1 MGFSGARVFP
11 SSHFYSHPDS
21 IESADTLSIIP
32 ILGQDNDSIPTDS
45 IPYPIHIVE
54 PETTKGSRIN
64 EAISNRNVR
73 ELLLL
78 QPEIK
83 IVSWKFNSTYL
94 SLERIPVD
102 TILWMNQLFY
112 PQQDKYETYTF
123 LGNLGSPSQFDHFFS
138 REYALPFLFSRNY
151 YHFGNQNINHSHFN
165 VRRPFT
171 ILTYS
176 TAGSRRQAEEVLRV
190 LHTQNVN
197 PHLNFGVEYNF
208 FGTRGVYR
216 SQETRNNAISLYSS
230 YYKGNV
236 SVQASFSN
244 NSFKNQENGGLK
256 DDYFIQDTLMESQLV
271 PFWLPHAQSIT
282 RDRNFSVIAGYTF
295 LNIRQFSLDTLSE
308 SQEMY
313 IPLISTKVIV
323 NNSHFSRIYND
334 NSPNDEYY
342 TSFYIN
348 PNKTRDSVSLSTWET
363 IAMLEIAQFA
373 RIPGMPGIRGW
384 IGHEDANYYFFQ
396 PGDFLYKR
404 DKKKY
409 NNSHIGVGAYSQSPY
424 LSYQGA
430 MRIFASGYRAGD
442 KQLAGQLKIS
452 LWKDSSM
459 PQLKGNIMVDE
470 RTPDI
475 FINSYFSNH
484 HKWETNFNKEKR
496 FLLSGALSAERW
508 EVEVGYNLM
517 HISDFIFFDQSAN
530 PSQADNVTITS
541 AYLQKNIRLGGL
553 NFFNRLVWQANTNT
567 DVLSLPQLILFSAL
581 FYERELVKNALTAQ
595 LGANVYFR
603 SQFYADAYSPALGQF
618 YKQREKLLGNYPTL
632 DIFANLKWK
641 RVLIYLKYEH
651 ANQGFPN
658 SQYFSALHYPMNPRI
673 FKYGVSWTFYD

>member
-1 MGFSGARVFP
+1 MGFSKAKVLTFP
-11 SSHFYSHPDS
+11 NLYLYTDS
-21 IESADTLSIIP
+21 IEYTDTLSITP
-32 ILGQDNDSIPTDS
+32 FLDLGNDSIPSDT
-45 IPYPIHIVE
+45 IPFPTQIIE
-54 PETTKGSRIN
+54 PESTRGSRIN
-64 EAISNRNVR
+64 KAISNRNVR
-73 ELLLL
+73 EHLLV
-78 QPEIK
+78 QPDIK

-94 SLERIPVD
+94 SLERTPVD

-138 REYALPFLFSRNY
+138 REYGLPFLFSRNS
-151 YHFGNQNINHSHFN
+151 YHFGTQNINHRHFN
-165 VRRPFT
+165 VRHPFT

-208 FGTRGVYR
+208 FGTRGEYR
-216 SQETRNNAISLYSS
+216 HQETRNNSVSLYSS

-236 SVQASFSN
+236 SVQASFTN
-244 NSFKNQENGGLK
+244 NVFKNQENGGLK
-256 DDYFIQDTLMESQLV
+256 NDYFIQDTLMESQLV
-271 PFWLPHAQSIT
+271 PFWLQNAQSIT
-282 RDRNFSVIAGYTF
+282 RERSFSVVAGYTF

-313 IPLISTKVIV
+313 IPLISTKLIV
-323 NNSHFSRIYND
+323 NSSRFSRIYND

-348 PNKTRDSVSLSTWET
+348 PNKTSDSVSLSTFET

-384 IGHEDANYYFFQ
+384 IGYEEANYYFFQ
-396 PGDFLYKR
+396 PGDFLYTREK
-404 DKKKY
+404 DKY
-409 NNSHIGVGAYSQSPY
+409 NNSHIGIGAYSQSPY

-430 MRIFASGYRAGD
+430 MRIFANGYRAGD
-442 KQLAGQLKIS
+442 KQLTGQIKIS
-452 LWKDSSM
+452 LWKDTSM
-459 PQLKGNIMVDE
+459 PQLKGNILIDE

-508 EVEVGYNLM
+508 EAEIGYNLM
-517 HISDFIFFDQSAN
+517 HISDFIYFDQMAS

-567 DVLSLPQLILFSAL
+567 NVLSVPQLMLFSAL

-595 LGANVYFR
+595 LGANVHFR

-618 YKQREKLLGNYPTL
+618 YNQREKLIGNYPAV